1 MSNFFER
8 FWQKFI
14 LYAGL
19 PEMKIFWYF
28 LPLILIIFIIEIFYL
43 PAIALWFSAGF
54 FIVLAAIIL
63 VNNLRLAASNL
74 EIKIERNETSSI
86 ISALSNGIIAY
97 DPNFKVLI
105 FNRAAEQIFNLK
117 SNEVV
122 GRNFAPENIK
132 EQRLKLFI
140 QAFFPSLAPVIA
152 KRSDPGVYPQ
162 IIDISFDDPK
172 IELRVATN
180 KIIDS
185 SGNLLGFV
193 KIITDRTREVGMLR
207 TKSEFIAVAAHQL
220 RTPLTALHWIFENLL
235 HESLNDDQKQLVN
248 SGLESSSYVLKIV
261 NDLLDISQ
269 MEEGKF
275 GYSFEKIEISKFIED
290 IIGKAK
296 ELSDM
301 AGIKIYFQKP
311 AEAIEASIDSQ
322 KLGMV
327 LFNLIDNAIRYN
339 VKNGQ
344 VIVGVEK
351 QSDKPYIQISV
362 KDTGIG
368 IPQESLLK
376 LFTKFFRSENAI
388 RLVPN
393 GSGLGLYIARNIIR
407 RHGGEIWAESEIN
420 RGSIFYFTLPTDL
433 SLIPS
438 KEIIYGEE

>member
-1 MSNFFER
+1 MNNFFER
-8 FWQKFI
+8 FWQKLI
-14 LYAGL
+14 LYVGL

-43 PAIALWFSAGF
+43 PIIALWFSAGF
-54 FIVLAAIIL
+54 FIVLIAIIL
-63 VNNLRLAASNL
+63 VNNLRLAALNL
-74 EIKIERNETSSI
+74 EIKIERNETTGI
-86 ISALSNGIIAY
+86 ISVLSSGIIAY
-97 DPNFKVLI
+97 DPNFKILI
-105 FNRAAEQIFNLK
+105 FNKAAEQIFNLRI
-117 SNEVV
+117 NEVI
-122 GRNFAPENIK
+122 GRNFAPDNIR
-132 EQRLKLFI
+132 EQRFKLFI
-140 QAFFPSLAPVIA
+140 QTLFPSLAPAIA

-180 KIIDS
+180 KIIDP

-193 KIITDRTREVGMLR
+193 KIITDRTREIGMLR
-207 TKSEFIAVAAHQL
+207 SKSEFIAVAAHQL
-220 RTPLTALHWIFENLL
+220 RTPLTALHWIFENLS
-235 HESLNDDQKQLVN
+235 HESLNDDQRQLVN

-261 NDLLDISQ
+261 NDLLDASQ

-290 IIGKAK
+290 IVGKAK

-301 AGIKIYFQKP
+301 AGIKIYFQKS
-311 AEAIEASIDSQ
+311 AEAIEVNIDSQ

-344 VIVGVEK
+344 VIVSVEK
-351 QSDKPYIQISV
+351 QSDKPYVQIEV

-376 LFTKFFRSENAI
+376 LFDKFFRSENAI
-388 RLVPN
+388 KLVPN

-420 RGSIFYFTLPTDL
+420 RGSIFYFTLPTDPN
-433 SLIPS
+433 LIPS
-438 KEIIYGEE
+438 KEIIYKEE